1 MFLITGFQN
10 LIQLALYLN
19 MMALP
24 FSRLAAVAVVSCLF
38 IPLKTSAQIKPIL
51 PKGSTRALVVGIST
65 YQHIT
70 PLQFAHRD
78 AEAFAEFLRSPAGGS
93 VPETQLKLLTNEK
106 ATSAQIESAL
116 SWLMSES
123 QPGDQAIIYFSGHG
137 DVETK
142 VSDNSGF
149 LLACNAGKSNYSAGG
164 AVPMKYLQEVIDTL
178 SVEKQVRVLLIADA
192 CRSGN
197 LAGAETGGA
206 NTTALA
212 MSKQFANEIKIMS
225 CQPNEVS
232 LESQEWGG
240 GHSVFSY
247 YLLDGLRGLADDG
260 DGSVTLLEIGHFLQ
274 DSVRRATA
282 ARRRQT
288 PMTLGDADRVVAKV
302 DAATLAAIRQKNSPL
317 RTNPSVAATSPSPT
331 AAPVSHD
338 SLVQQL
344 YGQFE
349 TALRTRHLLLPEK
362 DAAYAIYQQIKDQA
376 AMRSYKN
383 SMRNDLAAALQDEAQ
398 KAINDYLSADP
409 REMRR
414 RWSLDDSRYRLYP
427 QYLEKA
433 AELLGEKHFSY
444 AQIKAREHYFSGLNL
459 RLQGERPGNAAIK
472 DSLFRAAQALQ
483 EKTLAL
489 DSTAAYAYNE
499 LGVLARRFEHYEQSI
514 VYFNKALRFSPTWV
528 LPWAN
533 LCGSYNEIGDT
544 AKAERYGLKA
554 LALDSTFALSHYNL
568 GYVYMTKKEDAKAS
582 EHFLKTI
589 AYQPDYTNAYYN
601 LGAAYYNNGKYLQA
615 AQMWEEYDRR
625 NPNDPSVLQ
634 SLGEVGINLG
644 KGVNYSESLFIR
656 AIALDSTYAKAY
668 FALGTLYLTQ
678 NEYSKSEKYLKA
690 FLILKPDDA
699 EAYYQ
704 MAIAQHQGTKEA
716 LQSLDKALQMGFKDY
731 SRLKNEIKFA
741 QLRKQP
747 GYKNLVKQ
755 YFPGKT

>member
-1 MFLITGFQN
+1 MV
-10 LIQLALYLN
+10 
-19 MMALP
+19 LP
-24 FSRLAAVAVVSCLF
+24 FFRLAAVAVVSCLF
-38 IPLKTSAQIKPIL
+38 FPKTISAQIKPIL
-51 PKGSTRALVVGIST
+51 PKGNTRALVVGIST
-65 YQHIT
+65 YQYIA

-78 AEAFAEFLRSPAGGS
+78 AEAFAEFLRSAAGGS
-93 VPETQLKLLTNEK
+93 LPETHLKLLTNAK
-106 ATSAQIESAL
+106 ATSAQIESGL
-116 SWLMSES
+116 SWLMAES

-137 DVETK
+137 DVEAK

-197 LAGAETGGA
+197 LAGTETGGA

-260 DGSVTLLEIGHFLQ
+260 DGAVTLLEIGHFLQ

-288 PMTLGDADRVVAKV
+288 PMVLGDADRVVAKV
-302 DAATLAAIRQKNSPL
+302 DAATLAAVRQKNSPP
-317 RTNPSVAATSPSPT
+317 RTDPSVATTSSSP
-331 AAPVSHD
+331 AASPLSHD

-344 YGQFE
+344 YRQFE
-349 TALRTRHLLLPEK
+349 AALRTRHLLLPEK
-362 DAAYAIYQQIKDQA
+362 GAAYAVYQQIKDQA

-444 AQIKAREHYFSGLNL
+444 AQIKAREYYFSGLNL
-459 RLQGERPGNAAIK
+459 RLQGERPGNGAAVK

-499 LGVLARRFEHYEQSI
+499 LGLLARRFEHYEQSI

-544 AKAERYGLKA
+544 GKAEQCGSKA
-554 LALDSTFALSHYNL
+554 LVLDSTFALTHYNL
-568 GYVYMTKKEDAKAS
+568 GYVYLTKKEGAKAA

-589 AYQPDYTNAYYN
+589 TYQSDYINAYYN
-601 LGAAYYNNGKYLQA
+601 LGLAYYNDKEYVKA
-615 AQMWEEYDRR
+615 EKMWEEYNRR
-625 NPNDPSVLQ
+625 NPNDPATLH
-634 SLGEVGINLG
+634 SLGQVGINLG
-644 KGVNYSESLFIR
+644 KKSDYAESFFLK
-656 AIALDSTYAKAY
+656 AIELDPDYAKAY
-668 FALGTLYLTQ
+668 LDLGKLYLTKGTFK
-678 NEYSKSEKYLKA
+678 KSEQVLKS
-690 FLILKPDDA
+690 FLALRPDDA
-699 EAYYQ
+699 EGYYQ
-704 MAIAQHQGTKEA
+704 MAIAQHQNTKEA
-716 LQSLDKALQMGFKDY
+716 LQSIGMALQKGFNDY
-731 SRLKNEIKFA
+731 DRLKNESKFA
-741 QLRKQP
+741 SLRKQP
-747 GYKNLVKQ
+747 GYKDLAKK
-755 YFPGKT
+755 YFQGKE